1 MTDTRSDFWK
11 CENYERDP
19 TSKVYHQCAQINPA
33 GHPCECGHFSS
44 TADSPVTNRELLAAW
59 LLAPDDRRREIEI
72 ASRPTKAGIYC
83 RYRLGVRETI
93 ETWIVNVETDAEAQE
108 IRDSEGRGLWEPLT

>member
-1 MTDTRSDFWK
+1 MNTKMRSEFWK
-11 CENYERDP
+11 CDFDFDCDHNCNTVNFAADELCRRCNTPRGDAP
-19 TSKVYHQCAQINPA
+19 PA
-33 GHPCECGHFSS
+33 SNVE
-44 TADSPVTNRELLAAW
+44 VLVAW
-59 LLAPDDRRREIEI
+59 LQASDEMRREIEI